1 MILWRISNHADL
13 SGSGGLLHSG
23 RWHSRGRPVVY
34 LAESPAGALVEALV
48 HVQAA
53 SAAELPKHYHL
64 LEIALPDDAASDDLS
79 AKLSRSWRDEPAST
93 RALGDAWLAVQGSL
107 LLRVPSA
114 VVGRSFNRL
123 FNPQHAQAAS
133 AEIKSVARYP
143 FDDRLLR
150 PS

>member
-1 MILWRISNHADL
+1 M
-13 SGSGGLLHSG
+13 
-23 RWHSRGRPVVY
+23 VY

-53 SAAELPKHYHL
+53 SIAELPKNYQL
-64 LEIALPDDAASDDLS
+64 LEIGLPDDASSDDLS
-79 AKLSRSWRDEPAST
+79 PKLGRSWRDEPAAT
-93 RALGDAWLAVQGSL
+93 RALGDAWLAAQGSL

-133 AEIKSVARYP
+133 AKVLSLAHYP

-150 PS
+150 RR